1 MKKAVQLIGG
11 VIDMKNENQ
20 LKKYLAAF
28 TGCMTDAGFEPNKLQ
43 SAVALNALYRSI
55 SNKNLML
62 VVPAG
67 MGKTRISL
75 ATCIGLLMRLP
86 SASKIVVVYLNEI
99 LKEQDSDPWEKM
111 KAYMA
116 TNKRGEGVIVK
127 RVVGWEQAISEK
139 GPTTVY
145 VIDEADKLFVDD
157 SRPLPTPSKAV
168 IAFTATVP

>member
-1 MKKAVQLIGG
+1 MFSDTEFLT
-11 VIDMKNENQ
+11 E
-20 LKKYLAAF
+20 F
-28 TGCMTDAGFEPNKLQ
+28 
-43 SAVALNALYRSI
+43 
-55 SNKNLML
+55 
-62 VVPAG
+62 
-67 MGKTRISL
+67 
-75 ATCIGLLMRLP
+75 
-86 SASKIVVVYLNEI
+86 LNEI